1 MSYAMITGVQK
12 IRLSGAE
19 KRMFAR
25 WSKLYAEQLR
35 VAYNPPI
42 FLRANYAFGAIISL
56 GGMLLMYYLAV
67 RSQVGIADYYAF
79 NTAYGMV
86 SGAFMSIAGI
96 ATTVAQFKPTI
107 EMAKPIMDTIPE
119 ISEDKPVIERLLG
132 GIEISNASFRYN
144 DGMPNVID
152 DLSLKIPQDISL
164 FTDNGWNFPDNFK
177 DLDTTISNGNLK
189 STYLEKGDN
198 WFLVEIFNYSGDDKT
213 VKDCPIGRITYDFSG
228 DMQIYIAGDYLL
240 NDKTLDAFIKD
251 FGEPMSQADYS
262 TYTEIIYDKN
272 EQEGIYDRY
281 TLRFDKETKI
291 INSFD
296 VVNFY

>member
-1 MSYAMITGVQK
+1 MKRILLSMLILTVMLITFTGCTAK
-12 IRLSGAE
+12 S
-19 KRMFAR
+19 
-25 WSKLYAEQLR
+25 
-35 VAYNPPI
+35 
-42 FLRANYAFGAIISL
+42 NYTKEDLFT
-56 GGMLLMYYLAV
+56 
-67 RSQVGIADYYAF
+67 F
-79 NTAYGMV
+79 E
-86 SGAFMSIAGI
+86 
-96 ATTVAQFKPTI
+96 FK
-107 EMAKPIMDTIPE
+107 
-119 ISEDKPVIERLLG
+119 
-132 GIEISNASFRYN
+132 F
-144 DGMPNVID
+144 D
-152 DLSLKIPQDISL
+152 DLSVKIPQDISL

-177 DLDTTISNGNLK
+177 DLDSTISNGNLK

-198 WFLVEIFNYSGDDKT
+198 WFLVEIFNYSGDDKI

-251 FGEPMSQADYS
+251 FGEPMSQAYYS

-281 TLRFDKETKI
+281 TLRFDKVTKI